1 MNISDSRDFVAGTF
15 VWSGFDYLGES
26 RGWPQTVKCR
36 GVVADAAGF
45 LKESYWWMRSW
56 WLSRVPLSDP
66 GRPPLADARTCY
78 IPETWHAGVRANG
91 TALPAVRTVHVY
103 TDAPLVRLELNG
115 AVVAPPTAV
124 PPFGNAQFSVR
135 FAPGNLTAVA
145 LDASGRHVLASYSA
159 LTHGVAVAL
168 RLSLDA
174 PSAATGTGTAV
185 VADGEDVAMVRAE
198 VVDASGRLVADAS
211 HEVTFEVV
219 SGGGAV
225 WGTHSGNPAD
235 LHPHLPARR
244 AYHGL
249 ARCIVRS
256 TADAATLPWHRA
268 RLREIDLDGGERTTV
283 ADPATDGAR
292 AAAADCRARERRR
305 PRRDA
310 RDPGDERSGSARCGR
325 SRRRIKIVFRAH
337 RDPLRGENFHL
348 AGLAAF
354 VFSATRNFLALRHS
368 CASRSRMCT
377 SSSSARS
384 SAARAPAKRV
394 RAHSRT

>member
-1 MNISDSRDFVAGTF
+1 MLLVPRSVGKISTLSRPAQRQGQRHAQLVRRRPGSATKSNGTFYNNEIGQCTAEQVNISDSRDFVAGTF

-78 IPETWHAGVRANG
+78 IPETWHAGLRANG

-115 AVVAPPTAV
+115 AIVAPPTAV
-124 PPFGNAQFSVR
+124 PAFGNAQFSVR

-211 HEVTFEVV
+211 HEVTFEIV

-235 LHPHLPARR
+235 LHPHRPARR

-256 TADAATLPWHRA
+256 TADAATPPWHRA
-268 RLREIDLDGGERTTV
+268 RLREIDLDGGRRTTYLNPPPTER
-283 ADPATDGAR
+283 ARRRRRLSCAR
-292 AAAADCRARERRR
+292 ARR
-305 PRRDA
+305 PRHGDA
-310 RDPGDERSGSARCGR
+310 RDPRDERPDQRAVAAAGR
-325 SRRRIKIVFRAH
+325 GA
-337 RDPLRGENFHL
+337 
-348 AGLAAF
+348 
-354 VFSATRNFLALRHS
+354 
-368 CASRSRMCT
+368 
-377 SSSSARS
+377 
-384 SAARAPAKRV
+384 
-394 RAHSRT
+394 